1 MIECQDVSFS
11 YPASTLPDSERQ
23 AGGALKHISCTIEDG
38 SFVLLCG
45 TSGCGKTT
53 MTRLFNGLIPHYHEG
68 TYTGSV
74 YLDGKDT
81 RDLSL
86 FDISLKVG
94 SVFQNPRSQFFNVD
108 TTSELAFGPENH
120 GIAEDLVRDRVKRV
134 AAQLK
139 LEPLLDRSIFS
150 LSGGEK
156 QKIACGSAAAIDPDI
171 YVLDE
176 PSSNL
181 DAYAIADFRQLLFTL
196 KSQGKTIIISEHRLY
211 YLSGLFDRVLYLKD
225 GEIEGDYTAE
235 EFCGLSARQRDDMGL
250 RPLDLAGLSE
260 VVGTPQR
267 MNEAVWTIKNVSFA
281 YKHEPETLHITE
293 TSFPSGSA
301 TAIIGHNG
309 AGKSTFARCLCGLEK
324 HFKGTVQDQSKN
336 YSRKERLKLCYMVMQ
351 DVNHQ
356 LFTEDVLD
364 ELLLSMGGE
373 DEKADTARAKEIL
386 NSLDL
391 LDKVKLHPMSL
402 SGGEKQKI
410 AFASVY
416 AMNPQIYLLDEPS
429 SNLDMTS
436 IQELKEHL
444 RLIKKQGKTVLIAE
458 HRLYY
463 LMELADRIVYLEK
476 GEIKGIYT
484 PEEFRQ
490 LSEQERE
497 RMGLRAVDLRA
508 VFPPKPHSIAP
519 IPVLELR
526 NVTLRYKKRT
536 ILHDIGL
543 SAGKGEV
550 IGVVGHNGAG
560 KTTFSRALCGLH
572 KDCDG
577 QFLWES
583 KPIERKERLQRSY
596 MVMQDVN
603 YELFADSV
611 EAECSFGIRNPDQ
624 TLVNATLEELGLTQY
639 RERHPNTLSGGQK
652 QRVAVAVSMICGK
665 DLLVFD
671 EPTSGLDFDSMTQ
684 VAGLIR
690 RLSNMGK
697 VIFIVTHD
705 FEFVCRTCS
714 RVLHFD
720 EGEMPDD
727 VPVTMDALP
736 KLREL
741 FSVSDGKER

>member
-260 VVGTPQR
+260 VEGTPQR

-281 YKHEPETLHITE
+281 YKHEPETLHITK

-324 HFKGTVQDQSKN
+324 HFKGTVQDQIKN

-356 LFTEDVLD
+356 LFTESLLD
-364 ELLLSMGGE
+364 EILLSMRT
-373 DEKADTARAKEIL
+373 KNKQRAREIL
-386 NSLDL
+386 KEMDL
-391 LDKVKLHPMSL
+391 LSFEDCHPM
-402 SGGEKQKI
+402 G
-410 AFASVY
+410 
-416 AMNPQIYLLDEPS
+416 
-429 SNLDMTS
+429 
-436 IQELKEHL
+436 
-444 RLIKKQGKTVLIAE
+444 
-458 HRLYY
+458 
-463 LMELADRIVYLEK
+463 
-476 GEIKGIYT
+476 
-484 PEEFRQ
+484 
-490 LSEQERE
+490 
-497 RMGLRAVDLRA
+497 
-508 VFPPKPHSIAP
+508 
-519 IPVLELR
+519 
-526 NVTLRYKKRT
+526 
-536 ILHDIGL
+536 
-543 SAGKGEV
+543 
-550 IGVVGHNGAG
+550 
-560 KTTFSRALCGLH
+560 
-572 KDCDG
+572 
-577 QFLWES
+577 
-583 KPIERKERLQRSY
+583 
-596 MVMQDVN
+596 
-603 YELFADSV
+603 
-611 EAECSFGIRNPDQ
+611 
-624 TLVNATLEELGLTQY
+624 
-639 RERHPNTLSGGQK
+639 LSGGQK
-652 QRVAVAVSMICGK
+652 QRVAVASAIASERP
-665 DLLVFD
+665 LILFD
-671 EPTSGLDFDSMTQ
+671 EPTSGLDLFHMRQ
-684 VAGLIR
+684 VANVVNQVANAGRTAL
-690 RLSNMGK
+690 
-697 VIFIVTHD
+697 VVTHD
-705 FEFVCRTCS
+705 PEFILRCCNY
-714 RVLHFD
+714 VLHLENGQILESYSIENGDGRNRLLKFFLND
-720 EGEMPDD
+720 MEKE
-727 VPVTMDALP
+727 
-736 KLREL
+736 
-741 FSVSDGKER
+741 VSTE

>member
-156 QKIACGSAAAIDPDI
+156 QKIACGSAAAIAPDV

-225 GEIEGDYTAE
+225 GEIDGDYTAE
-235 EFCGLSARQRDDMGL
+235 EFCGLSAKQRDDMGL

-260 VVGTPQR
+260 VEGTPQR

-356 LFTEDVLD
+356 LFTESVLD
-364 ELLLSMGGE
+364 EILLSMRTE
-373 DEKADTARAKEIL
+373 DKQKAREIL
-386 NSLDL
+386 QEMDL
-391 LDKVKLHPMSL
+391 LSFEDCHPM
-402 SGGEKQKI
+402 G
-410 AFASVY
+410 
-416 AMNPQIYLLDEPS
+416 
-429 SNLDMTS
+429 
-436 IQELKEHL
+436 
-444 RLIKKQGKTVLIAE
+444 
-458 HRLYY
+458 
-463 LMELADRIVYLEK
+463 
-476 GEIKGIYT
+476 
-484 PEEFRQ
+484 
-490 LSEQERE
+490 
-497 RMGLRAVDLRA
+497 
-508 VFPPKPHSIAP
+508 
-519 IPVLELR
+519 
-526 NVTLRYKKRT
+526 
-536 ILHDIGL
+536 
-543 SAGKGEV
+543 
-550 IGVVGHNGAG
+550 
-560 KTTFSRALCGLH
+560 
-572 KDCDG
+572 
-577 QFLWES
+577 
-583 KPIERKERLQRSY
+583 
-596 MVMQDVN
+596 
-603 YELFADSV
+603 
-611 EAECSFGIRNPDQ
+611 
-624 TLVNATLEELGLTQY
+624 
-639 RERHPNTLSGGQK
+639 LSGGQK
-652 QRVAVAVSMICGK
+652 QRVAVASAIASERP
-665 DLLVFD
+665 LILFD
-671 EPTSGLDFDSMTQ
+671 EPTSGLDLFHMRQ
-684 VAGLIR
+684 VA
-690 RLSNMGK
+690 N
-697 VIFIVTHD
+697 VIN
-705 FEFVCRTCS
+705 
-714 RVLHFD
+714 
-720 EGEMPDD
+720 
-727 VPVTMDALP
+727 
-736 KLREL
+736 
-741 FSVSDGKER
+741 

>member
-260 VVGTPQR
+260 VEGTPQR

-281 YKHEPETLHITE
+281 YKHEPETLHITK

-324 HFKGTVQDQSKN
+324 HFKGTVQDQIKN

-356 LFTEDVLD
+356 LFTESLLD
-364 ELLLSMGGE
+364 EILLSMRTE
-373 DEKADTARAKEIL
+373 NKQRAREIL
-386 NSLDL
+386 KEMDL
-391 LDKVKLHPMSL
+391 LSFEDCHPM
-402 SGGEKQKI
+402 G
-410 AFASVY
+410 
-416 AMNPQIYLLDEPS
+416 
-429 SNLDMTS
+429 
-436 IQELKEHL
+436 
-444 RLIKKQGKTVLIAE
+444 
-458 HRLYY
+458 
-463 LMELADRIVYLEK
+463 
-476 GEIKGIYT
+476 
-484 PEEFRQ
+484 
-490 LSEQERE
+490 
-497 RMGLRAVDLRA
+497 
-508 VFPPKPHSIAP
+508 
-519 IPVLELR
+519 
-526 NVTLRYKKRT
+526 
-536 ILHDIGL
+536 
-543 SAGKGEV
+543 
-550 IGVVGHNGAG
+550 
-560 KTTFSRALCGLH
+560 
-572 KDCDG
+572 
-577 QFLWES
+577 
-583 KPIERKERLQRSY
+583 
-596 MVMQDVN
+596 
-603 YELFADSV
+603 
-611 EAECSFGIRNPDQ
+611 
-624 TLVNATLEELGLTQY
+624 
-639 RERHPNTLSGGQK
+639 LSGGQK
-652 QRVAVAVSMICGK
+652 QRVAVASAIASERP
-665 DLLVFD
+665 LILFD
-671 EPTSGLDFDSMTQ
+671 EPTSGLDLFHMRQ
-684 VAGLIR
+684 VANVVNQVANAGRTAL
-690 RLSNMGK
+690 
-697 VIFIVTHD
+697 VVTHD
-705 FEFVCRTCS
+705 PEFILRCCNY
-714 RVLHFD
+714 VLHLENGQILESYSIENGDGRNRLLKFFLND
-720 EGEMPDD
+720 MEKE
-727 VPVTMDALP
+727 
-736 KLREL
+736 
-741 FSVSDGKER
+741 VSTE

>member
-1 MIECQDVSFS
+1 
-11 YPASTLPDSERQ
+11 
-23 AGGALKHISCTIEDG
+23 
-38 SFVLLCG
+38 
-45 TSGCGKTT
+45 

-235 EFCGLSARQRDDMGL
+235 KFCGLSARQRDDMGL

-260 VVGTPQR
+260 VEGTPQR

-356 LFTEDVLD
+356 LFTESVL
-364 ELLLSMGGE
+364 EEVLLSMPGKDS
-373 DEKADTARAKEIL
+373 DESPENVAKAEAIL
-386 NSLDL
+386 TEMDL
-391 LDKVKLHPMSL
+391 LPYKACHPM
-402 SGGEKQKI
+402 G
-410 AFASVY
+410 
-416 AMNPQIYLLDEPS
+416 
-429 SNLDMTS
+429 
-436 IQELKEHL
+436 
-444 RLIKKQGKTVLIAE
+444 
-458 HRLYY
+458 
-463 LMELADRIVYLEK
+463 
-476 GEIKGIYT
+476 
-484 PEEFRQ
+484 
-490 LSEQERE
+490 
-497 RMGLRAVDLRA
+497 
-508 VFPPKPHSIAP
+508 
-519 IPVLELR
+519 
-526 NVTLRYKKRT
+526 
-536 ILHDIGL
+536 
-543 SAGKGEV
+543 
-550 IGVVGHNGAG
+550 
-560 KTTFSRALCGLH
+560 
-572 KDCDG
+572 
-577 QFLWES
+577 
-583 KPIERKERLQRSY
+583 
-596 MVMQDVN
+596 
-603 YELFADSV
+603 
-611 EAECSFGIRNPDQ
+611 
-624 TLVNATLEELGLTQY
+624 
-639 RERHPNTLSGGQK
+639 LSGGQK
-652 QRVAVAVSMICGK
+652 QRVAIASAIASERPVI
-665 DLLVFD
+665 LFD
-671 EPTSGLDFDSMTQ
+671 EPTSGLDLFHMRQ
-684 VAGLIR
+684 VADSVKELAD
-690 RLSNMGK
+690 SGK
-697 VIFIVTHD
+697 TIVIVTHD
-705 FEFVCRTCS
+705 PEFILRCCNYVIHLENGRLEESYFLQDT
-714 RVLHFD
+714 
-720 EGEMPDD
+720 EG
-727 VPVTMDALP
+727 
-736 KLREL
+736 RERL
-741 FSVSDGKER
+741 FNFFMMEGGGGNQTV

>member
-260 VVGTPQR
+260 VEGTPQR

-281 YKHEPETLHITE
+281 YKHEPETLHITK

-336 YSRKERLKLCYMVMQ
+336 YSRKER
-351 DVNHQ
+351 
-356 LFTEDVLD
+356 
-364 ELLLSMGGE
+364 
-373 DEKADTARAKEIL
+373 
-386 NSLDL
+386 
-391 LDKVKLHPMSL
+391 
-402 SGGEKQKI
+402 
-410 AFASVY
+410 
-416 AMNPQIYLLDEPS
+416 
-429 SNLDMTS
+429 
-436 IQELKEHL
+436 
-444 RLIKKQGKTVLIAE
+444 
-458 HRLYY
+458 
-463 LMELADRIVYLEK
+463 
-476 GEIKGIYT
+476 
-484 PEEFRQ
+484 
-490 LSEQERE
+490 
-497 RMGLRAVDLRA
+497 
-508 VFPPKPHSIAP
+508 
-519 IPVLELR
+519 
-526 NVTLRYKKRT
+526 
-536 ILHDIGL
+536 
-543 SAGKGEV
+543 
-550 IGVVGHNGAG
+550 
-560 KTTFSRALCGLH
+560 
-572 KDCDG
+572 
-577 QFLWES
+577 
-583 KPIERKERLQRSY
+583 
-596 MVMQDVN
+596 
-603 YELFADSV
+603 
-611 EAECSFGIRNPDQ
+611 
-624 TLVNATLEELGLTQY
+624 
-639 RERHPNTLSGGQK
+639 
-652 QRVAVAVSMICGK
+652 
-665 DLLVFD
+665 
-671 EPTSGLDFDSMTQ
+671 
-684 VAGLIR
+684 
-690 RLSNMGK
+690 
-697 VIFIVTHD
+697 
-705 FEFVCRTCS
+705 
-714 RVLHFD
+714 
-720 EGEMPDD
+720 
-727 VPVTMDALP
+727 
-736 KLREL
+736 
-741 FSVSDGKER
+741 

>member
-324 HFKGTVQDQSKN
+324 HFKGTVQDQIKN

-356 LFTEDVLD
+356 LFTESLLD
-364 ELLLSMGGE
+364 EILLSMRT
-373 DEKADTARAKEIL
+373 KNKQRAREIL
-386 NSLDL
+386 KEMDL
-391 LDKVKLHPMSL
+391 LSFEDCHPM
-402 SGGEKQKI
+402 G
-410 AFASVY
+410 
-416 AMNPQIYLLDEPS
+416 
-429 SNLDMTS
+429 
-436 IQELKEHL
+436 
-444 RLIKKQGKTVLIAE
+444 
-458 HRLYY
+458 
-463 LMELADRIVYLEK
+463 
-476 GEIKGIYT
+476 
-484 PEEFRQ
+484 
-490 LSEQERE
+490 
-497 RMGLRAVDLRA
+497 
-508 VFPPKPHSIAP
+508 
-519 IPVLELR
+519 
-526 NVTLRYKKRT
+526 
-536 ILHDIGL
+536 
-543 SAGKGEV
+543 
-550 IGVVGHNGAG
+550 
-560 KTTFSRALCGLH
+560 
-572 KDCDG
+572 
-577 QFLWES
+577 
-583 KPIERKERLQRSY
+583 
-596 MVMQDVN
+596 
-603 YELFADSV
+603 
-611 EAECSFGIRNPDQ
+611 
-624 TLVNATLEELGLTQY
+624 
-639 RERHPNTLSGGQK
+639 LSGGQK
-652 QRVAVAVSMICGK
+652 QRVAVASAIASERP
-665 DLLVFD
+665 LILFD
-671 EPTSGLDFDSMTQ
+671 APTSGLDLFHMRQ
-684 VAGLIR
+684 VANVVNQVANAGRTAL
-690 RLSNMGK
+690 
-697 VIFIVTHD
+697 VVTHD
-705 FEFVCRTCS
+705 PEFILRCCNY
-714 RVLHFD
+714 VLHLENGQILESYSIENGDGRNRLLKFFLND
-720 EGEMPDD
+720 MEKE
-727 VPVTMDALP
+727 
-736 KLREL
+736 
-741 FSVSDGKER
+741 VSTE